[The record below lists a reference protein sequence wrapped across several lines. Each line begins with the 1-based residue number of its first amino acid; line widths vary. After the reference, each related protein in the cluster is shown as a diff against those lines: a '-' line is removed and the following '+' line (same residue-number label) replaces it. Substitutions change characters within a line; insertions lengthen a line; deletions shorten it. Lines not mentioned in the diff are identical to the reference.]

1 MKNRA
6 PGKIHGSPS
15 VSMDENKLDRRE
27 FFVKAG
33 KIIIPTIGILGLSLS
48 GFSVRT
54 ATADC
59 DSICTG
65 GCQGACTGC
74 TGSCSGTCN
83 WACSDTCKD
92 TCSGMSDKR

>member
-1 MKNRA
+1 MKNGVSGNI
-6 PGKIHGSPS
+6 PPSSS
-15 VSMDENKLDRRE
+15 VSTDENKLDRRG
-27 FFVKAG
+27 FLIKAG
-33 KIIIPTIGILGLSLS
+33 KIIIPTIGILGLSLT
-48 GFSVRT
+48 GFSVRP

-74 TGSCSGTCN
+74 TGSCSGTCY

-92 TCSGMSDKR
+92 TCSGNSDKR